1 MKETEL
7 IKKYFSPLAKNF
19 SDALNLEDDAAK
31 LKNYKN
37 NNYIISVDN
46 FIQGVHCPIFLSEK
60 LIALRAIF
68 CATSDLAAMG
78 VSPYCIFLSISN
90 PKKKSSFV
98 IKKLV
103 RGIKQAINTLGIKVA
118 GGDLTSYDGPI
129 AINVTAVGK
138 RNKNEKIL
146 LRKGGRE
153 NDCLAVTGLIG
164 EAFIGLK
171 LLEEKI
177 KTSYKLNKKRAI
189 DSFIYPPQL
198 HEFSKKLVNY
208 ANCCI
213 DISDG
218 LIGDVGKLGAY
229 SNCCAILSSKN
240 IPLSKLAK
248 SLLENR
254 LFSLKELLT
263 AGDDYQLAFS
273 FDKKNLTNIKKLSKS
288 YNLKISVIG
297 HLKKG
302 KGVYVD
308 KKIIAGGYSH
318 I

>member
-7 IKKYFSPLAKNF
+7 IKKYFSPLAQNF
-19 SDALNLEDDAAK
+19 SDSLNLEDDAAK
-31 LKNYKN
+31 LKNFKN
-37 NNYIISVDN
+37 NNYIVSVDN
-46 FIQGVHCPIFLSEK
+46 FIQGVHCPLALNEK
-60 LIALRAIF
+60 LIASRAIF

-78 VSPYCIFLSISN
+78 VSPYCIFLSISI

-98 IKKLV
+98 LKKLV
-103 RGIKQAINTLGIKVA
+103 RGIKEAINTLGIKVA
-118 GGDLTSYDGPI
+118 GGDLTSYEGPI
-129 AINVTAVGK
+129 AISVTVVGK
-138 RNKNEKIL
+138 KNKHENLL

-171 LLEEKI
+171 LLQEKI
-177 KTSYKLNKKRAI
+177 KTSNKLDKKKAI
-189 DSFIYPPQL
+189 NSFIYPPQL

-218 LIGDVGKLGAY
+218 LIEDVSKLGAC
-229 SNCCAILSSKN
+229 SNCCAIISSKN

-248 SLLENR
+248 SLLKNR

-273 FDKKNLTNIKKLSKS
+273 FDKKNLNSIKKLSKLYS
-288 YNLKISVIG
+288 LKISVIG
-297 HLKKG
+297 YLKKG

-308 KKIIAGGYSH
+308 KKKKSGGYSH
-318 I
+318 F